1 MKIALIGATGM
12 IGQRILAEA
21 LSRGHDVTAIAR
33 NTNSLTPS
41 DHVKVVAGDVLDVAA
56 MAAAVRGHDAV
67 VDAASPPQDD
77 PDFLVRAPQALVAA
91 LKQAGV
97 SRLIIVGGAGSLE
110 VAPGL
115 RLYDTPEFPEAW
127 RPSARAHGAALD
139 ELRGVDLDWT
149 FISPAAMIMPGER
162 TGKFRVGGD
171 QLMTDDKGESNISAE
186 DYAVA
191 LLNEL
196 EQPKY
201 VRRRM
206 SVAY

>member
-12 IGQRILAEA
+12 IGQRILQEA

-33 NTNSLTPS
+33 HTDALTPS
-41 DHVKVVAGDVLDVAA
+41 DHVKVVGGDVLDVAA

-67 VDAASPPQDD
+67 IDAVAPPLDD
-77 PDFLVRAPQALVAA
+77 PNFLARAPMALIEA

-97 SRLIIVGGAGSLE
+97 SRLIVVGGAGSLE

-115 RLYDTPEFPEAW
+115 RLYDTPDFPEAW

-149 FISPAAMIMPGER
+149 FVSPAAMIAPGER

-171 QLMTDDKGESNISAE
+171 QMMTDDKGESNISAE

-191 LLNEL
+191 LMDEL

>member
-21 LSRGHDVTAIAR
+21 LARGHDVTAVAR
-33 NTNSLTPS
+33 HTDSLTPS
-41 DHVKVVAGDVLDVAA
+41 AHVKVVAGDVLDVAA

-67 VDAASPPQDD
+67 VDAVSPPQDD
-77 PDFLVRAPQALVAA
+77 PDFLVRAPAALIEA

-97 SRLIIVGGAGSLE
+97 RRLIVVGGAGSLE

-127 RPSARAHGAALD
+127 RPSARAHGAALNALYD
-139 ELRGVDLDWT
+139 VDLDWT
-149 FISPAAMIMPGER
+149 FISPAGMIAPGER

-191 LLNEL
+191 LMDEL
-196 EQPKY
+196 EQPKS